1 MWLWNF
7 AHNNTPVHVY
17 ELLAIVLLAVMAIIA
32 IVHHSKQKKREKKYE
47 EGAKAPSTGAESE
60 KEAGEI

>member
-7 AHNNTPVHVY
+7 AHGRTPVHVY
-17 ELLAIVLLAVMAIIA
+17 ELLGIVLLAVMAIIA
-32 IVHHSKQKKREKKYE
+32 IVHHRKQKKREEEYE
-47 EGAKAPSTGAESE
+47 EGAKAPSTSAESV